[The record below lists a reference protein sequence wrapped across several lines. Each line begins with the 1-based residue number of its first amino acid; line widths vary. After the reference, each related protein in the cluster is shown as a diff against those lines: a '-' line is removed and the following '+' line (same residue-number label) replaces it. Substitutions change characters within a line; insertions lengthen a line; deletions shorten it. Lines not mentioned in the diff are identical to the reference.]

1 MIGLIAALTQLR
13 RTRLRDR
20 ISNYEKYG
28 LLGKGAFGKVWKAK
42 RKGCDEKWYAMKV
55 IKPKSPHQK
64 QLALREVHVMDG
76 LRHPSIVLLDYG
88 FKDRRKIVLLLEYC
102 DMGTLKQLLGE
113 RGKLEN
119 QLTAK

>member
-1 MIGLIAALTQLR
+1 
-13 RTRLRDR
+13 
-20 ISNYEKYG
+20 
-28 LLGKGAFGKVWKAK
+28 
-42 RKGCDEKWYAMKV
+42 MKV

-88 FKDRRKIVLLLEYC
+88 FKDKKKIVLLLEYC

-119 QLTAK
+119 QLTANRTLVAIASGRGAAAQVHRKKWSIGAVGGGTPILQSEMNYEDLLCTDP